1 MLSRDIHYGK
11 PTVTNAINH
20 LEIFL
25 KSVKNK
31 EKIVEVITGYGS
43 SGGTHKIKTAVEE
56 YLLNLKEK
64 HYIKDYIWGNEL
76 DLFNPKYLNFK
87 YKDLIP
93 NSEKI
98 KLNKGSVYIIL

>member
-11 PTVTNAINH
+11 PTVMNAINH
-20 LEIFL
+20 LELFL
-25 KSVKNK
+25 KSVKSK

-43 SGGTHKIKTAVEE
+43 SGGTHKIKNAVEE
-56 YLLNLKEK
+56 YLLNLKER

-76 DLFNPKYLNFK
+76 DLFNPKYLDFK

-93 NSEKI
+93 SSEKI